1 MELREMA
8 LIAWQSGRHD
18 EAKAILEQVLTQPP
32 VKVRDLHFYGV
43 VLTQTG
49 DYEEAI
55 RQLQIACEAEPGN
68 QEAWSDLANV
78 QHMAGKMSD
87 AESTLRSGIEL
98 SPEDPNLWF
107 NLGILLNGMKRA
119 REAEAAFLRVTELD
133 QADQAAWIEL
143 GRLRYARSAH
153 LDAARAFLQAAAL
166 DGEGQANALRFAGFA
181 FADAGRPQ
189 DSERLLASLC
199 PGRPQDTE
207 DFHLLSQLL
216 FCRLELCDWRQIP
229 EMVDRCKQFIGE
241 GRTPLEPFT
250 FLLLPEIT
258 AEEQLALTGD
268 FAESLL
274 PHPAVQ
280 MPASVNPD
288 PARRLRIAYLSADF
302 HDHAVMR
309 LLIGVLEHH
318 EHAEFEIHAF
328 SYGSDDQGVMRRR
341 IVAACDSFHDVRGC
355 SPEILAGRIRDE
367 SIDIL
372 VDLAGWTGNT
382 RTAALGYRPAPIQ
395 VNWLGY
401 SGTLGSR
408 VLVDYLIGDPIS
420 TPLADQQNF
429 AEELVLMPNCC
440 HPNDSSRPIGKT
452 RTRQEEGLPENGFV
466 FCCFSRPLKIT
477 PEIFYCWCDLLS
489 ELPGSVLWLYAAND
503 LAKINLVAEASR
515 RGIAD
520 SRLIFA
526 AARPPE
532 LHLARLALA
541 DLALDTFPFGAHTT
555 TSDALWAGLPV
566 LTMMGETFASRVSGS
581 MLNAV
586 GLGELA
592 VGSIEEYRAKALDLA
607 SNTRRLLSIRDK
619 LRMNRLSSPLFDTQ
633 RFSGELESRYRAM
646 WQRHCRTLEATT

>member
-18 EAKAILEQVLTQPP
+18 EAKAILEQVLIQPP

-153 LDAARAFLQAAAL
+153 LEAAQAFLQAAAL

-408 VLVDYLIGDPIS
+408 VLADYLIGDPIS

-440 HPNDSSRPIGKT
+440 HPNDSSRPIGKNANASG
-452 RTRQEEGLPENGFV
+452 RGLAGEWIRVLLFQPPPQDHP
-466 FCCFSRPLKIT
+466 R
-477 PEIFYCWCDLLS
+477 DLLLLVRS
-489 ELPGSVLWLYAAND
+489 PERTSRQRAVAVRCQRSGKDKSCGRSKSARSRRLPAHIPRC
-503 LAKINLVAEASR
+503 KASR
-515 RGIAD
+515 TA
-520 SRLIFA
+520 
-526 AARPPE
+526 
-532 LHLARLALA
+532 
-541 DLALDTFPFGAHTT
+541 FGAPG
-555 TSDALWAGLPV
+555 AGRPGVGHISLRRPHHHKRRS
-566 LTMMGETFASRVSGS
+566 LGWASRVDDDG
-581 MLNAV
+581 
-586 GLGELA
+586 
-592 VGSIEEYRAKALDLA
+592 
-607 SNTRRLLSIRDK
+607 RDICQSCF
-619 LRMNRLSSPLFDTQ
+619 R
-633 RFSGELESRYRAM
+633 
-646 WQRHCRTLEATT
+646 